1 MIANTLRR
9 WWQARRSAGSPFP
22 LAAFHEKYNCF
33 QRLQESNAELLGL
46 ISDAEEKLQGDALF
60 GAGYLLRLATRAVF
74 HTGRMVYNLD
84 QLAAGRYAGLKTVW
98 ERIAAEINGLLARP
112 RPRRTTPWVL
122 PFAQIDSHMADLV
135 GGKSANLGEV
145 ATAVGLPIPAGFA
158 ITTAAFD
165 AFLAHNNLVDQIN
178 QHKMD
183 LADDRPETFE
193 SLSARIQALFDAAA
207 VPPAVEA
214 AILEAYDRLAAPT
227 PGIALPRVALRS
239 SGLGEDGGEMSFAG
253 QYLSLLG
260 IRRADVADAY
270 RRVLASLFSPRAIA
284 YRLQQGIRLD
294 DIAMGVTCQQMVDAR
309 VSGILFTR
317 DPVDARQPHMLVNA
331 VWGLGT
337 AVADGDA
344 ASDVYRVGAET
355 PHPVLERRV
364 ARKTRQSILADS
376 GVVAAAVDPEL
387 QDRPCL
393 SDDQLRQ
400 LAAYGRRLEAHYGE
414 PQDVEWAI
422 DDDLRLLVLQS
433 RPLTALAMQ
442 SAADGAPPPP
452 APGYELLA
460 SGGDVA
466 CSGAACGPAHVV
478 LDPEDLHDF
487 PDQGV
492 VLAPHSSPHLVTV
505 MHRASAIVA
514 ATGSLTGH
522 MASLAREF
530 ALPTILNLPGAVDLV
545 PPGTV
550 ITVDAAHGRIY
561 RGRVASLLARP
572 APNRRSRKSTQM
584 YRWLQALAT
593 HIVPLNLTDPE
604 SRHFNAAGCRTLH
617 DIMRLV
623 HEVGYREMFQIS
635 DLATDRARLSM
646 KLEAGIPLDLYV
658 IDLGGGLAPQ
668 AAGQRRI
675 VPDQVVSRP
684 FQALLAGMTCD
695 ALVHREPRPLNMGG
709 LFSVFSRQMLSPP
722 AMHDTRF
729 GQKSYAIIS
738 DHYLNFSSRIG
749 YHFSILDTNCVS
761 DDAKNYINFEFKGG
775 AADDVRR
782 NRRARLIQRIFTALG
797 FLTRV
802 QGDRVQA
809 RLGKRPLPVIAA
821 ALDQVG
827 RLIMYTRQMDMLM
840 HDERSVN
847 VLAECFLA
855 GDYAIQSPGEPPASV
870 NEV

>member
-1 MIANTLRR
+1 MIAKTLRR
-9 WWQARRSAGSPFP
+9 WLGARRPAGSR
-22 LAAFHEKYNCF
+22 LAAFQFKYNCF
-33 QRLQESNAELLGL
+33 QRLQESNAELLSL

-84 QLAAGRYAGLKTVW
+84 QLAEGRYAGLKIVW
-98 ERIAAEINGLLARP
+98 ERIAAEINALLARP
-112 RPRRTTPWVL
+112 RTSRPTQWVL
-122 PFAQIDSHMADLV
+122 PFERIDSHMADLV

-145 ATAVGLPIPAGFA
+145 AVAVGLPIPAGFA

-183 LADDRPETFE
+183 LADDLPETFE
-193 SLSARIQALFDAAA
+193 SLSDRIQALFTTAA
-207 VPPAVEA
+207 VPPPVEA
-214 AILEAYDRLAAPT
+214 AILEAYDRLTAQT
-227 PGIALPRVALRS
+227 PGGAPPLVALRS

-260 IRRADVADAY
+260 IRRGDVAAAY

-344 ASDVYRVGAET
+344 ASDVYRIGAET

-364 ARKTRQSILADS
+364 ARKTRRLILTDA
-376 GVVAAAVDPEL
+376 GVAAAAVDPAQ
-387 QDRPCL
+387 QDCACL
-393 SDDQLRQ
+393 SDDELRR
-400 LAAYGRRLEAHYGE
+400 LAEYGRRLEAHYGE

-422 DDDLRLLVLQS
+422 GADRRLLVLQS
-433 RPLTALAMQ
+433 RPLTALATQ
-442 SAADGAPPPP
+442 TAADGAPPPP
-452 APGYELLA
+452 EPGWELLA

-466 CSGAACGPAHVV
+466 CPGCACGPAHVV
-478 LDPEDLHDF
+478 LAPEDLHGF

-492 VLAPHSSPHLVTV
+492 ILTPHSSPYLVTV
-505 MHRASAIVA
+505 MHRASGIIT

-530 ALPTILNLPGAVDLV
+530 GLPTILNLPGAVGLV

-550 ITVDAAHGRIY
+550 ITLDADHGRVY
-561 RGRVASLLARP
+561 RGRVEPLLARP
-572 APNRRSRKSTQM
+572 APNRQRRKSTQM
-584 YRWLQALAT
+584 YHWLQALAA

-604 SRHFNAAGCRTLH
+604 SRRFNVAGCRTLH

-635 DLATDRARLSM
+635 DLATDQARLAV

-658 IDLGGGLAPQ
+658 IDLGGGLSPQ
-668 AAGQRRI
+668 VAGQLRVDPER
-675 VPDQVVSRP
+675 VVSLP
-684 FQALLAGMTCD
+684 FKALLAGMTCD
-695 ALVHREPRPLNMGG
+695 AFRHQEPRPLNMGG
-709 LFSVFSRQMLSPP
+709 LFAVFSRQMLSPP

-782 NRRARLIQRIFTALG
+782 NRRARLIQRIFTSLG

-809 RLGKRPLPVIAA
+809 RLGKRPLPAIVE

-840 HDERSVN
+840 HDERAVN

-855 GDYAIQSPGEPPASV
+855 GDYAIQQPTPAPAPA
-870 NEV
+870 NPA